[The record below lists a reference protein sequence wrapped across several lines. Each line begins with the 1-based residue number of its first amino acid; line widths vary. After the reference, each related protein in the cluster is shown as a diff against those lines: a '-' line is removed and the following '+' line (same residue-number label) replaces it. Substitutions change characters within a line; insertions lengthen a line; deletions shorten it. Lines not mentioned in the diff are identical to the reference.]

1 MTELAA
7 APHVG
12 TALALWRLSR
22 PRFAFWL
29 LFILLIGYGF
39 AHWDRALAPVRPGAL
54 ALVLLAWYFGNT
66 GTMWLNAAI
75 DPDEGGALFLHNVRR
90 PKHLRLWGYGAF
102 VVSSSLVLLADR
114 RVCVAAVLAGVL
126 SIAYSHPLTLWKGH
140 PILGPF
146 VNAVGYGALS
156 MGAGWLLV
164 GVAMN
169 VRTALT
175 FALVIL
181 WMLGATFIAQAFQ
194 REDDGKRGYRT
205 LVVTHGPAACL
216 RAGRACMNGAI
227 AGVAVLMIAGYFPR
241 IGLLGIPVFLVADA
255 WMRRWQREP
264 DGGSS
269 AWAGGYVKR
278 MLVGGI
284 AVFALMVVD
293 YARDYAAGT
302 DAAGLA
308 TAAGRPGA

>member
-1 MTELAA
+1 MTEPAA
-7 APHVG
+7 VG

-39 AHWDRALAPVRPGAL
+39 AHWDRALAPVRPGVL
-54 ALVLLAWYFGNT
+54 ALVLVAWYFGNT

-90 PKHLRLWGYGAF
+90 PAHLRLWGYGAF
-102 VVSSSLVLLADR
+102 VVSSCLVLLADR

-140 PILGPF
+140 PILGPM

-194 REDDGKRGYRT
+194 REDDARHGYRT
-205 LVVTHGPAACL
+205 LVVTRGPAACL
-216 RAGRACMNGAI
+216 RAGRACMNGDI
-227 AGVAVLMIAGYFPR
+227 AGTAVLMIVGYFPR
-241 IGLLGIPVFLVADA
+241 IGLLGIPVFLGADA
-255 WMRRWQREP
+255 WMRRWQKEP
-264 DGGSS
+264 NGGSS

-284 AVFALMVVD
+284 VVFGLMVVD
-293 YARDYAAGT
+293 YGRDYAAGR

-308 TAAGRPGA
+308 TAAGRP

>member
-1 MTELAA
+1 MTEPAA
-7 APHVG
+7 VG

-39 AHWDRALAPVRPGAL
+39 AHWDRALPPVRPGAL
-54 ALVLLAWYFGNT
+54 ALVLLGWYFGNT

-75 DPDEGGALFLHNVRR
+75 DPDEGGALFLHNVKR

-102 VVSSSLVLLADR
+102 VVSSGFVLLADY

-140 PILGPF
+140 PILGPM

-164 GVAMN
+164 GVTMN
-169 VRTALT
+169 VRTAIT

-194 REDDGKRGYRT
+194 RDDDARHGYRT
-205 LVVTHGPAACL
+205 LVVTHGPATCL
-216 RAGRACMNGAI
+216 RVGRACMNGAI
-227 AGVAVLMIAGYFPR
+227 AGTAVLMIIGYYPR
-241 IGLLGIPVFLVADA
+241 IGLLGVPVFLGADA

-264 DGGSS
+264 NGGSS

-278 MLVGGI
+278 MLAGGI
-284 AVFALMVVD
+284 AVFGLMVVD
-293 YARDYAAGT
+293 YSRDYAAGN

-308 TAAGRPGA
+308 TAAGRPAN